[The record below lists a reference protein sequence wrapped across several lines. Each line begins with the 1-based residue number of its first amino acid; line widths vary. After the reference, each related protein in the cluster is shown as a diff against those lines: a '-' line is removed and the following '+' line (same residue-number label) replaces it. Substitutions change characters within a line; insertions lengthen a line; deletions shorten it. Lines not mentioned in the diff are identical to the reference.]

1 MNRQQDIGFVPSSQ
15 YETPASNRLLILLL
29 FVCQTHHCGTFIQKY
44 SSIIKIFLSLT
55 HPRVFDDFFL
65 LSHVQPPPYVF
76 TPTPAA
82 LTMQT
87 MLFLPTSCWSV
98 SLVRV
103 EHCSFSSVLTST
115 PPLTLGVSVLRYGST
130 ETPFGCRLD
139 LLAFFVTQLE
149 WKHIAKTKYA
159 RMLKILN
166 SRVNFEIYCIRL
178 GRPAK
183 ETKPKQTNQTKSAF
197 PPFPHTLI
205 TCT

>member
-1 MNRQQDIGFVPSSQ
+1 MPSSQ

-76 TPTPAA
+76 TPTPA

-130 ETPFGCRLD
+130 ETPFGGRLD

-159 RMLKILN
+159 RMLKMPE
-166 SRVNFEIYCIRL
+166 SRVNFEIYCM
-178 GRPAK
+178 RPR
-183 ETKPKQTNQTKSAF
+183 KPKKKKKKKKKKNNNNNYHDCKKLL
-197 PPFPHTLI
+197 LI
-205 TCT
+205 SLATVTIV